1 MIQVDDDDDEMITF
15 GREQVICNTIRN
27 KAMSNTSSLRNVFS
41 SDELLVYQA
50 ASHQWDRQSH
60 LYYSCLP
67 LDLSDA

>member
-50 ASHQWDRQSH
+50 ASH
-60 LYYSCLP
+60 
-67 LDLSDA
+67 